1 MHATMTQVDV
11 GFMAGHTAPR
21 RLGWIGL
28 GVGGGNATAA
38 AVSAATG
45 PAEGDE
51 QDGLPYSTKGSLS
64 MSSVIMPQHH
74 LWHQHQSEGG
84 TPIVVTPVARSGP
97 MNRRREI
104 SQLIRHYPLPLFSA
118 TSDLISESNMRCCV
132 HPHARVVGQRCPICA
147 AESDSTGAEAFVSQE
162 VKETSRSAGINEISE
177 NSIDDTAT
185 IFSGHGDELEEVSL
199 DPKWAEAL
207 RAISLRLAN
216 EKAQQSMNPAVHVD
230 SPVDITAVEASE
242 EESPNRTI
250 VSIPNLTDLQRTI
263 QQATKSIG
271 KFSLDDDN
279 DANDG
284 DISLSSFASD
294 ANLVTKNFAESKKQ
308 TPPRRGS
315 LRSLHLDDPAP
326 WSQGFEFYPKQL
338 YFGAIGTAQHDE
350 NNIGSGS
357 SVASSLTCESY
368 NSLSAPPKPSRGTS
382 SAKVFKAGSYETVDS
397 APMSDNNIAYRTS
410 LHNTKLGPSLIGD
423 CMNTTRVEDTFANTN
438 KFVTRRSPSKRHLG
452 DSVEVN
458 DKDVAEESGIGRRAT
473 RSASPSMDDTLE
485 IPKKSLLS
493 FLTALGRN
501 SRSRSCS
508 RPRQSNSRRSKSRTR
523 SKSQYRSK
531 SQSRSKS
538 RTRSKSHSRPKSCT
552 RTHIAKEAS
561 ETTEPWKSNTE
572 MEEHQTSE
580 NVSCTPPEIS
590 MPQEA
595 QQRVEPTSQILP
607 NPEIVQATEES
618 LKSLSHAAAL
628 EQLVARCPMSHPR
641 YKLGDAARDEDMII
655 FPKSRHGRGRTRRRE
670 TNNSDS
676 AESLLSSSGSDSNDR
691 EAGGSKA
698 CKSTVDIRKAI
709 GQLRHLDAAFS
720 EFQFF

>member
-1 MHATMTQVDV
+1 MHATMTLVDV
-11 GFMAGHTAPR
+11 GFMAGHTSPR

-28 GVGGGNATAA
+28 GVGGGNAA
-38 AVSAATG
+38 AVPAATG
-45 PAEGDE
+45 PAEAEGDE

-74 LWHQHQSEGG
+74 LWNQSEGG
-84 TPIVVTPVARSGP
+84 TPIVVTPAARSGP

-104 SQLIRHYPLPLFSA
+104 SQLIRQYPLPLFSA
-118 TSDLISESNMRCCV
+118 TSDLTSESNMGCWV
-132 HPHARVVGQRCPICA
+132 HPQARVVGHRCPICA
-147 AESDSTGAEAFVSQE
+147 AASGSTVTVASMSQE
-162 VKETSRSAGINEISE
+162 VNETSRSAGINEASE

-185 IFSGHGDELEEVSL
+185 IFSGHEDELEEVSL

-216 EKAQQSMNPAVHVD
+216 EKAQQSMSPAAHVD
-230 SPVDITAVEASE
+230 SPVDITAVEASDE
-242 EESPNRTI
+242 KSPNRTT

-271 KFSLDDDN
+271 KFSLDFE
-279 DANDG
+279 NDG

-294 ANLVTKNFAESKKQ
+294 ANFVTKNFAESKKQ

-338 YFGAIGTAQHDE
+338 YFGANGTAQHDE
-350 NNIGSGS
+350 NIIGSAGS
-357 SVASSLTCESY
+357 SVISSLTCESY

-382 SAKVFKAGSYETVDS
+382 STKVFEARSSNLDELYETVDP
-397 APMSDNNIAYRTS
+397 APMSESNIAYQPS
-410 LHNTKLGPSLIGD
+410 LHNTKLGPSLICD
-423 CMNTTRVEDTFANTN
+423 HMNTTRAEGTFVNTN
-438 KFVTRRSPSKRHLG
+438 KYVTRRSPSKNAERHLG

-458 DKDVAEESGIGRRAT
+458 DKDVAEESVIGRRAT
-473 RSASPSMDDTLE
+473 RSSSPSMDDTLDA
-485 IPKKSLLS
+485 PKKSLLS

-523 SKSQYRSK
+523 SKSQ
-531 SQSRSKS
+531 SRSKS
-538 RTRSKSHSRPKSCT
+538 CTRSKSHSRSKSCT
-552 RTHIAKEAS
+552 RNHVVKGAC
-561 ETTEPWKSNTE
+561 ETIEPWKSNTE
-572 MEEHQTSE
+572 KEGHQTSE
-580 NVSCTPPEIS
+580 HASCTPPEIS

-595 QQRVEPTSQILP
+595 EQRVEEPTSQILSY
-607 NPEIVQATEES
+607 PEIVQATEES
-618 LKSLSHAAAL
+618 LKSSSHAATL
-628 EQLVARCPMSHPR
+628 EQLVARCPISHPR
-641 YKLGDAARDEDMII
+641 YKLGDAARDEDMIV

-676 AESLLSSSGSDSNDR
+676 AESLLSSSCSDGNDR
-691 EAGGSKA
+691 EASGSKA
-698 CKSTVDIRKAI
+698 CESTVDIQKAI

-720 EFQFF
+720 EF